1 MADAFWAEKDGAR
14 MTQMVSQEEY
24 QRLVRLTE
32 DLYRRNVSESQG
44 ASPRDFAD
52 ELVRQILSTA
62 DQSAKQA
69 RRGQQA
75 EGIARAKAQGVRF
88 GRPEA
93 PVPPGF
99 PAVVEAWQRKDIT
112 FQQALDKTGLSESTF
127 YRRLRLYRSQKNG
140 G

>member
-1 MADAFWAEKDGAR
+1 MAR
-14 MTQMVSQEEY
+14 MVSQEEY

-32 DLYRRNVSESQG
+32 DLCAQNMAQNG
-44 ASPRDFAD
+44 GGTLSPQDLAD
-52 ELVRQILSTA
+52 VLVRQILSSA
-62 DQSAKQA
+62 DQSAKQL
-69 RRGQQA
+69 RRGRQA

-88 GRPEA
+88 GRPQA

-127 YRRLRLYRSQKNG
+127 YRRLRVYRRQKAG

>member
-1 MADAFWAEKDGAR
+1 MNR
-14 MTQMVSQEEY
+14 IVSQEDY
-24 QRLVRLTE
+24 QRLVQLTE
-32 DLYRRNVSESQG
+32 DLYRRNMAQSGS
-44 ASPRDFAD
+44 AASSPRDFAD
-52 ELVRQILSTA
+52 MLVRQILSTA
-62 DQSAKQA
+62 DQSAKEA

-99 PAVVEAWQRKDIT
+99 PAVVEAWQRKDLT
-112 FQQALDKTGLSESTF
+112 FQQALDQTGLSESTF
-127 YRRLRLYRSQKNG
+127 YRRLRVYRRQKAG

>member
-1 MADAFWAEKDGAR
+1 
-14 MTQMVSQEEY
+14 MTRMVSQEEY
-24 QRLVRLTE
+24 QRLVGLTE
-32 DLYRRNVSESQG
+32 DLYRSNLSQSEA

-52 ELVRQILSTA
+52 MLVRQILSTA
-62 DQSAKQA
+62 DQSAKQV

-88 GRPEA
+88 GRPQA

-127 YRRLRLYRSQKNG
+127 YRRLRVYRRQKAG